1 MDELIKSKATL
12 SFHLDGKSEIDA
24 VVLSKMISDMA
35 ELTKAV
41 AQEVNPDAYLK
52 MNVTAFKNGSFQI
65 DFSAICEAAQTVFC
79 ALPSAV
85 SLAGATILAVK
96 GIFEIKKLI
105 RDGKPKKVERLD
117 DKSIKI
123 EAKDGGT
130 VIVPKE
136 SGAII
141 SSVRIDQLVV
151 NIASNVKEH
160 NSSGG
165 FSISTND
172 EASYYA
178 AEDVSGMSRPLP
190 IEEITTCRRERVNA
204 VLPIRKA
211 VLRGTS
217 QWNFDFND
225 RAIDAT
231 ILDDAFINEVHRGT
245 PVTSGDYIKATIEIY
260 TDLDIMGKPIKGTEK
275 YTVIKVHGGLR
286 HQYDDQ
292 NKLDDV

>member
-141 SSVRIDQLVV
+141 SSVRIDQ
-151 NIASNVKEH
+151 
-160 NSSGG
+160 
-165 FSISTND
+165 
-172 EASYYA
+172 
-178 AEDVSGMSRPLP
+178 
-190 IEEITTCRRERVNA
+190 
-204 VLPIRKA
+204 
-211 VLRGTS
+211 
-217 QWNFDFND
+217 
-225 RAIDAT
+225 
-231 ILDDAFINEVHRGT
+231 
-245 PVTSGDYIKATIEIY
+245 
-260 TDLDIMGKPIKGTEK
+260 
-275 YTVIKVHGGLR
+275 
-286 HQYDDQ
+286 
-292 NKLDDV
+292 